1 MSRDEQYPDAT
12 VPGVLQYS
20 SYSARHQARPNSA
33 TVLELQYR
41 VCYST
46 AGPTLFNSAHLRLGC
61 HIHSPL
67 GLDVLVEASNQLTH
81 TGQEQDLLS
90 WLTTVCPSANQHMYT
105 SVRSVLTAHPR
116 CPRTDPHT
124 PVYMLGP

>member
-1 MSRDEQYPDAT
+1 MTSGPAQFGYSTRL
-12 VPGVLQYS
+12 LQYL
-20 SYSARHQARPNSA
+20 PD
-33 TVLELQYR
+33 TTPMG
-41 VCYST
+41 CYNH
-46 AGPTLFNSAHLRLGC
+46 P
-61 HIHSPL
+61 PL

-105 SVRSVLTAHPR
+105 SVRPVLTAHPR